1 MAIKLDISKAYDSRM
16 RFLGGNNE
24 KNGIRKKG
32 NMTIKLDMS
41 KAYDSRIGFLGGN
54 NKKNGIHKEMSGANC
69 GMCLI
74 SKLLCVDQRPT
85 SWENYPDQR
94 N

>member
-1 MAIKLDISKAYDSRM
+1 MESQM
-16 RFLGGNNE
+16 Q
-24 KNGIRKKG
+24 RKKG
-32 NMTIKLDMS
+32 YMAIKLDMS
-41 KAYDSRIGFLGGN
+41 KAYDSGMGFLGGN
-54 NKKNGIHKEMSGANC
+54 NKKNGIRREMSGANY

-85 SWENYPDQR
+85 SWKNYPDQS